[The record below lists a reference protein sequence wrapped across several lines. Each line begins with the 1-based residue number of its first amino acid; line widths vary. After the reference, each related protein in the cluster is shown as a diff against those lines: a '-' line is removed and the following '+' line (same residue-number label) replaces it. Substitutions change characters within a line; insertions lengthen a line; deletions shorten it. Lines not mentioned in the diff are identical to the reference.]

1 VVAVIVGRTEML
13 GSGMLGPLNEGQQR
27 SVDILAAAVERLAT
41 ELDDLGDLLDAPPG
55 SSD

>member
-1 VVAVIVGRTEML
+1 MAVIVGRTEML

-27 SVDILAAAVERLAT
+27 SIDILAAAVERLTA
-41 ELDDLGDLLDAPPG
+41 ELDALADLLDAPPG